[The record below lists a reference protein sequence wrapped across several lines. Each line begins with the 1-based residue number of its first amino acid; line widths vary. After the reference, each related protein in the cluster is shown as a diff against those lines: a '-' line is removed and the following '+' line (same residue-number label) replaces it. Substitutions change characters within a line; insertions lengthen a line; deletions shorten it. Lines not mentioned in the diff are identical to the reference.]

1 MDWLIEPFM
10 PIMINALMFFYRF
23 FGNSFVISLALLTAI
38 VRLLTIPLMLPMQKS
53 ARKQAEIQPQIKAI
67 RKKYAKNQQ
76 KQNEEL
82 MKLYREAGINPMG
95 GCLPMLIQLP
105 LMFAF
110 YRAIVQALAFK
121 PGELFFGLGKYIA
134 SSAAFSTLVP
144 LNSRFL
150 WLDLATP
157 DRTYILPIL
166 VGLTTWLSQ
175 KLSPSTA
182 STGGEDQAQAMSQSM
197 MLTMPLMFAF
207 ITINYASGLAVYF
220 IMSNLV
226 GMVIQ
231 YFINR
236 TLPMPQPAN
245 GAASK
250 PAKAAAKKASTL
262 ELKPSAAGDQSTA
275 QAKSRSKR
283 KGKGKRRKR

>member
-1 MDWLIEPFM
+1 
-10 PIMINALMFFYRF
+10 MINALMFFYQL
-23 FGNSFVISLALLTAI
+23 FGNSFVVSLALLTAI
-38 VRLLTIPLMLPMQKS
+38 VRMLTIPLMLPMQKS
-53 ARKQAEIQPQIKAI
+53 ARKQAELQPQIQAI
-67 RKKYAKNQQ
+67 RKKYAKDQQ

-105 LMFAF
+105 VMFAF

-150 WLDLATP
+150 WLDLAIP

-166 VGLTTWLSQ
+166 VGATTWLSQ
-175 KLSPSTA
+175 KLAPSTA
-182 STGGEDQAQAMSQSM
+182 ASSGGDDQAQTMSQSM

-220 IMSNLV
+220 IISNLV
-226 GMVIQ
+226 GMAIQ

-236 TLPMPQPAN
+236 ALPAPQT
-245 GAASK
+245 AAGVAAK
-250 PAKAAAKKASTL
+250 PAKTVKEAPAPAS
-262 ELKPSAAGDQSTA
+262 PSAPVRSQSKGRS
-275 QAKSRSKR
+275 KSPSKR
-283 KGKGKRRKR
+283 KCKGKRGKKGS

>member
-1 MDWLIEPFM
+1 M
-10 PIMINALMFFYRF
+10 PIMINALMFFYQL
-23 FGNSFVISLALLTAI
+23 FGQSFVVSLALLTAI
-38 VRLLTIPLMLPMQKS
+38 VRILTVPLMLPMQKS
-53 ARKQAEIQPQIKAI
+53 ARKQAELQPQIQAI

-76 KQNEEL
+76 KQNEEM

-105 LMFAF
+105 IMFAF

-144 LNSRFL
+144 LNSHFL
-150 WLDLATP
+150 WLDLAIP
-157 DRTYILPIL
+157 DRTYILPVL

-175 KLSPSTA
+175 KLTPSAA
-182 STGGEDQAQAMSQSM
+182 SSGGDDQAQAMSQSM

-220 IMSNLV
+220 IISNLV
-226 GMVIQ
+226 GMVTQ

-236 TLPMPQPAN
+236 ALPTAQT
-245 GAASK
+245 AAGRPGKSTK
-250 PAKAAAKKASTL
+250 AAKKAPAPAPQSSPASNQSRSRP
-262 ELKPSAAGDQSTA
+262 KSA
-275 QAKSRSKR
+275 SKR
-283 KGKGKRRKR
+283 KGKGKRRK

>member
-10 PIMINALMFFYRF
+10 PIMINALMFFYQH
-23 FGNSFVISLALLTAI
+23 FGQSFVVSLALLTAI
-38 VRLLTIPLMLPMQKS
+38 VRMLTIPLMLPMQKS
-53 ARKQAEIQPQIKAI
+53 ARKQAELQPQIQAI

-105 LMFAF
+105 IMFAF

-150 WLDLATP
+150 WLDLAIP
-157 DRTYILPIL
+157 DKTYILPIL
-166 VGLTTWLSQ
+166 VGVTTWLSQ
-175 KLSPSTA
+175 KLTPSTA
-182 STGGEDQAQAMSQSM
+182 ASSGGDDQSQAMSQSM
-197 MLTMPLMFAF
+197 MITMPLMFAF

-220 IMSNLV
+220 IISNLV
-226 GMVIQ
+226 GMVVQ

-236 TLPMPQPAN
+236 VLP
-245 GAASK
+245 ASQATASVAGK
-250 PAKAAAKKASTL
+250 PAKTIKEAPAPAS
-262 ELKPSAAGDQSTA
+262 PSTPANSQSKGRS
-275 QAKSRSKR
+275 KSPSKR
-283 KGKGKRRKR
+283 KGKGKRR

>member
-1 MDWLIEPFM
+1 LDWLIEPFM
-10 PIMINALMFFYRF
+10 PIMINALMFFYRL
-23 FGNSFVISLALLTAI
+23 FGQSFVVSLALLTAI
-38 VRLLTIPLMLPMQKS
+38 VRILTVPLMLPMQKS
-53 ARKQAEIQPQIKAI
+53 ARKQAELQPQIQAI

-105 LMFAF
+105 IMFAF

-150 WLDLATP
+150 WLDLAIP
-157 DRTYILPIL
+157 DRTYILPVL

-175 KLSPSTA
+175 KLTPSTA
-182 STGGEDQAQAMSQSM
+182 SSGGDDQAQAMSQSM

-220 IMSNLV
+220 IISNLV
-226 GMVIQ
+226 GMGTQ

-236 TLPMPQPAN
+236 ALPTTQTTGGRAGKSTKAIKEAPAPTPQSSPAN
-245 GAASK
+245 SQSRSR
-250 PAKAAAKKASTL
+250 PRST
-262 ELKPSAAGDQSTA
+262 
-275 QAKSRSKR
+275 SKR
-283 KGKGKRRKR
+283 KGKGKRR